1 MKCGAFLSGGRLLVA
16 DELSDTV
23 YAQVQALS
31 AEGDAH
37 AERGDHDAALKS
49 YATALR
55 LLPEPWQQWEA
66 TTWLLAAVA
75 DVHFA
80 AKRFEAVRAAL
91 SDAMHCPGAIGNPFI
106 HLRLGQACFEL
117 GELDRA
123 ADELIRAYMGAG
135 EEVFQ
140 SDDEKYFSFLKT
152 RAKID

>member
-1 MKCGAFLSGGRLLVA
+1 MAA
-16 DELSDTV
+16 ELSEAG
-23 YAQVQALS
+23 YAQVKALS

-37 AERGDHDAALKS
+37 AERGSHDAALKS

-55 LLPEPWQQWEA
+55 LLPEPWEQWEA
-66 TTWLLAAVA
+66 ATWLLAAVA
-75 DVHFA
+75 DVHFSVG
-80 AKRFEAVRAAL
+80 RFEAVRDAM

-123 ADELIRAYMGAG
+123 ADELIRAYMGVG
-135 EEVFQ
+135 
-140 SDDEKYFSFLKT
+140 DELFANEDAKYFSFLKT

>member
-1 MKCGAFLSGGRLLVA
+1 MAA
-16 DELSDTV
+16 ELSDAV
-23 YAQVQALS
+23 HDQVQTLS

-37 AERGDHDAALKS
+37 ADRGEHDAAIAS
-49 YATALR
+49 YAAALR

-66 TTWLLAAVA
+66 ATWLLAAVG
-75 DVHFA
+75 DTHFA
-80 AKRFEAVRAAL
+80 AKKFDAARSAL

-123 ADELIRAYMGAG
+123 ADELMRAYMGAG
-135 EEVFQ
+135 DEIFQ
-140 SDDEKYFSFLKT
+140 SDDPKYLSFLKT